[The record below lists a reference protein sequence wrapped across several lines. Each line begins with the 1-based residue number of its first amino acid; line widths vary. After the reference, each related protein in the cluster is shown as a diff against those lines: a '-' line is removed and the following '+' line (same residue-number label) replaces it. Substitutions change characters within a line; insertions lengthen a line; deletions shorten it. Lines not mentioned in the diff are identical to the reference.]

1 MILALK
7 FDSDTSWRKLME
19 LESLNFIDRQT
30 INENQNSIQTK
41 SSSLEN
47 LLSQNEDLMAR
58 LKVLTRRLAAIE
70 EENQNLK
77 NETEKMRTSYHAYS
91 DQMMILK
98 EKDKIWKN
106 KLDQA
111 ELDRDKH
118 IEKSQNLEQKLS
130 QAKSEIERHVK
141 YHEKIKTQVKPYITQ
156 LKEYCKSLESK
167 NADLQNTNQHR
178 EAQIHD
184 IRHQMT
190 EVIKNSRTEI
200 DFLKNKN
207 QELVEFYEK
216 HIESISNE
224 LKSLR
229 DNYQVIEAKANK
241 LNRALERVDHLENEL
256 ILSNRHKTE
265 LMQKNDTE
273 MLRLEQRISDLTKHN
288 QKIGMEHS
296 DLQLRTIEDQAIIE
310 QLKNECQ
317 SQKEQIESLRFM
329 WTNKNNDYEK
339 MKSTCEALE
348 RLNIELSSQL
358 NQLNSSQ

>member
-1 MILALK
+1 
-7 FDSDTSWRKLME
+7 ME
-19 LESLNFIDRQT
+19 LENLNFIDRQAMS
-30 INENQNSIQTK
+30 ENQSTIQTK

-70 EENQNLK
+70 EENSNLK
-77 NETEKMRTSYHAYS
+77 NETDKMRNSYHAFS

-111 ELDRDKH
+111 EIDRDKH
-118 IEKSQNLEQKLS
+118 IEKSQNLEHQLQ
-130 QAKSEIERHVK
+130 QAKTEIDRHEK

-156 LKEYCKSLESK
+156 LKEYCKNLENK
-167 NADLQNTNQHR
+167 NLELQNANQHR

-190 EVIKNSRTEI
+190 EVIKNSRTEV
-200 DFLKNKN
+200 DLLKNKN
-207 QELVEFYEK
+207 QELIEFYEK
-216 HIESISNE
+216 HIENLTNE

-229 DNYQVIEAKANK
+229 ENYQFIESKANK
-241 LNRALERVDHLENEL
+241 LNRTLERVDHLENEL

-265 LMQKNDTE
+265 IMQKNDTE
-273 MLRLEQRISDLTKHN
+273 ILRLEQRLSELTKHN

-296 DLQLRTIEDQAIIE
+296 DLQLRTIEDQATIE
-310 QLKNECQ
+310 QLKSECQ

-339 MKSTCEALE
+339 IKTSCEALE
-348 RLNIELSSQL
+348 RLNIDLSAKM
-358 NQLNSSQ
+358 NQLNTIS

>member
-1 MILALK
+1 
-7 FDSDTSWRKLME
+7 ME
-19 LESLNFIDRQT
+19 LESLNFIDRQVT
-30 INENQNSIQTK
+30 SENQNTMQAK
-41 SSSLEN
+41 SSSIEN

-77 NETEKMRTSYHAYS
+77 TETDKMRSSYHAYT
-91 DQMMILK
+91 DQMLILK
-98 EKDKIWKN
+98 EKDKIWKA

-118 IEKSQNLEQKLS
+118 IEKSQNLEHKLQ
-130 QAKSEIERHVK
+130 QAQIEIERHTK
-141 YHEKIKTQVKPYITQ
+141 YHEKIKNQVKPYITQ
-156 LKEYCKSLESK
+156 LKEYCKSLENK
-167 NADLQNTNQHR
+167 NLDLQKTNQHR

-184 IRHQMT
+184 FRHQMN
-190 EVIKNSRTEI
+190 EIIKNSRTEI
-200 DFLKNKN
+200 DTLKNKN

-216 HIESISNE
+216 HSESLTKE
-224 LKSLR
+224 LHSLR
-229 DNYQVIEAKANK
+229 ENYQFIELKANK

-265 LMQKNDTE
+265 LMQKNDSE
-273 MLRLEQRISDLTKHN
+273 MLKLELRISDLSKHN
-288 QKIGMEHS
+288 QKMGMEHS
-296 DLQLRTIEDQAIIE
+296 DLQLRTIEDQTIIE

-317 SQKEQIESLRFM
+317 LQKEQIESLRFM

-358 NQLNSSQ
+358 NHQNSPQ